1 MENKRWM
8 LVMIAAGLGLAMPAA
23 AKESCEFLKSRQA
36 RMLGS
41 TKAQDKANVP
51 CGSLQNVLSMLE
63 RSNRTGGRRLET
75 DKPFDPVA
83 ASPLTFE
90 QVRGDV
96 FPALGLGV
104 QAGRLGGAAPAVFNA
119 ANERAVELFVDGKI
133 GFVDIAQAIAS
144 SLEHLSARPGRTRD
158 ELIAADAAA
167 RAHVTGRFLC

>member
-83 ASPLTFE
+83 AQKNLDAALAKPD
-90 QVRGDV
+90 VR
-96 FPALGLGV
+96 A
-104 QAGRLGGAAPAVFNA
+104 RLDELRAVED
-119 ANERAVELFVDGKI
+119 ANERLAYEAAVLDDE
-133 GFVDIAQAIAS
+133 GFYDARNLK
-144 SLEHLSARPGRTRD
+144 LEQILRTKK
-158 ELIAADAAA
+158 
-167 RAHVTGRFLC
+167 